1 LRKIHL
7 MLAAV
12 VLLAAGC
19 KEKLKPTD
27 KFNPNMPVSVD
38 ITVAELQK
46 VDRQIEVNGTV
57 LANDFVELHPEV
69 NGRIT
74 FLQIPEG
81 KIVQAGTVLA
91 KLNDADLQAQLEKLK
106 VQLELANINEQR
118 NKQLLNAKGINQ
130 SDYDLSLQQV
140 KSLKADI
147 AYNQSLIEKT
157 IIKAPFTGQMG
168 LRQVSVG
175 AFINTA
181 TTVAT
186 IQKVDQLK
194 MDFTLPEIYGEYV
207 KVGKTIKMTTIG
219 NEQKPITA
227 TITAIEPQI
236 IATTRNIK
244 VRASFKGKVLPGA
257 YAKVFLGETVSKPS
271 IMLPSNVIIPDSKAK
286 QIVIVR
292 NGEAKFVSVETGY
305 RTISSV
311 EITKGLQVGDS
322 VIVAGMLFV
331 KDGAKLKIGK
341 TLLNL
346 DITK

>member
-19 KEKLKPTD
+19 KEKSKPTD

-46 VDRQIEVNGTV
+46 VDKQIEVNGTV
-57 LANDFVELHPEV
+57 LANDYVELHPEV

-118 NKQLLNAKGINQ
+118 NKQLLNARGINQ

-207 KVGKTIKMTTIG
+207 KVGKTIKITTIG

-271 IMLPSNVIIPDSKAK
+271 IMVPSNVIIPDSKAK

>member
-7 MLAAV
+7 MFAAA

-19 KEKLKPTD
+19 KEKTKPTD

-38 ITVAELQK
+38 ITVAALQK
-46 VDRQIEVNGTV
+46 VDKQIEVNGTV
-57 LANDFVELHPEV
+57 LANDFVELHPEA

-81 KIVQAGTVLA
+81 KMVQAGTVLA
-91 KLNDADLQAQLEKLK
+91 KLNDADLQAQSEKLK

-118 NKQLLNAKGINQ
+118 NKQLLNARGINQ

-147 AYNQSLIEKT
+147 AYNQSLIDKT

-175 AFINTA
+175 AYINTA

-194 MDFTLPEIYGEYV
+194 MDFTLPEIYGDYI
-207 KVGKTIKMTTIG
+207 KVGKQIKMATIG
-219 NEQKPITA
+219 NEQKPIFA
-227 TITAIEPQI
+227 TIIAIEPQI

-257 YAKVFLGETVSKPS
+257 YAKVYIGENTSKQT
-271 IMLPSNVIIPDSKAK
+271 IMVPSNVIIPDSKAK
-286 QIVIVR
+286 QIVVVR

-305 RTISSV
+305 RTMSAV

-322 VIVAGMLFV
+322 IIVAGMLFV
-331 KDGAKLKIGK
+331 KDGAKIKIGK
-341 TLLNL
+341 TLSNL